1 MYRIKIEEK
10 NNGEKGYT
18 PQTCKLEIFGG
29 LIKRQSIVWY
39 NIIHSHGNTFGLSK
53 TVSAAYRTE
62 ESALK
67 VIDDYKNIIFLI
79 LICVDSID
87 SSILAKLPKNCI
99 NYLTFILIPFTCLVL
114 FISKVPGKSETELD
128 R

>member
-29 LIKRQSIVWY
+29 FIKRQLIVWY

-53 TVSAAYRTE
+53 TSSAAYKTE
-62 ESALK
+62 EDALK
-67 VIDDYKNIIFLI
+67 VIEDYKNKDIIEEGNKI
-79 LICVDSID
+79 KSTTYKMID
-87 SSILAKLPKNCI
+87 
-99 NYLTFILIPFTCLVL
+99 
-114 FISKVPGKSETELD
+114 
-128 R
+128 